1 MIAIMF
7 WQIITFFMC
16 MIATCGDHCKCLSGT
31 RNSNLDGKK
40 LNKDGYCEYNCRL
53 EGYCGND
60 QTIEAYL
67 KGIDCKSCKR
77 GNLTSNSHKLID
89 FLIINFESIL
99 YFVTIELS

>member
-1 MIAIMF
+1 MNFNILPIF
-7 WQIITFFMC
+7 TC